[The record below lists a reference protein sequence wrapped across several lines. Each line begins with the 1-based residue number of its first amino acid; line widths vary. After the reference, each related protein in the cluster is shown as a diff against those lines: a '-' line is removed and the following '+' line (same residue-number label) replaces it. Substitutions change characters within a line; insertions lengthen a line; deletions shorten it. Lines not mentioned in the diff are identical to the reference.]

1 MLEIGCSFGHITE
14 YLDDEP
20 AVAAVHT
27 FDVDEP
33 FVEITRTAYTAEGRV
48 VEVNEMTADAGAY
61 IFRYDFG
68 A

>member
-1 MLEIGCSFGHITE
+1 MPPGT
-14 YLDDEP
+14 P
-20 AVAAVHT
+20 V
-27 FDVDEP
+27 
-33 FVEITRTAYTAEGRV
+33 VEITRTAYTAEGRV